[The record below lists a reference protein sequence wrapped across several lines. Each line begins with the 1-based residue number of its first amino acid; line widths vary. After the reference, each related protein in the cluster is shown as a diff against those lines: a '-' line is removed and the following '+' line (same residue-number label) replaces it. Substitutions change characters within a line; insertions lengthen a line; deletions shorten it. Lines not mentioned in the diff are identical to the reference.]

1 MDFVL
6 GIVIFAIV
14 FAASYKIYKEKK
26 KGVKCVG
33 CPYSQVGDDGSCS
46 CNTKK

>member
-1 MDFVL
+1 MDL
-6 GIVIFAIV
+6 ILIVVILLIV

-33 CPYSQVGDDGSCS
+33 CPYSQVDANGKCTCS
-46 CNTKK
+46 TPK